1 MEDDSLRI
9 AELTNDVIVDEVGYN
24 SPSSLSEG
32 FYLNTFSV
40 TLCCSQDPYVAFIR
54 WIDRTNEVESLGVKW
69 LVAMELDCSNVDS
82 IDINLACLAAT

>member
-40 TLCCSQDPYVAFIR
+40 TLCCS
-54 WIDRTNEVESLGVKW
+54 
-69 LVAMELDCSNVDS
+69 
-82 IDINLACLAAT
+82 